1 MLSLAAHRKGH
12 HKIEIKKEPVKRM
25 SDLFFN
31 KKFYMFDADVLDDFV
46 REINSF
52 VKVEMFNKGNIFIKY
67 AERLTILFFSNVV
80 FVSRGMH
87 ACVPTPWRFK
97 ADACSCFYVEGLF
110 YAAFPFPVVSY
121 AFCGPYLR

>member
-80 FVSRGMH
+80 FVSRGM
-87 ACVPTPWRFK
+87 CIQNCRDIRLLNSGT
-97 ADACSCFYVEGLF
+97 
-110 YAAFPFPVVSY
+110 FPIYKRMSKE
-121 AFCGPYLR
+121 